1 MSDEE
6 NKVIEAYKLRWGD
19 LFFSLFFEFLHRVDK
34 NDLNFQNL
42 YAPILKEFKIEDF
55 NKKTKWGKFEWIL
68 HQMKVEDEECQ
79 KIRYLIWKI
88 YQGFTG
94 QEPNHLTIKID
105 NYNIDDIIKQS
116 DKLPIV
122 FYIKNRNEPDHWF
135 LMHESQLFT
144 TYGMFAYVDETKVVK
159 GSDVEDPKNEG
170 NISSPLK
177 TFKMT
182 DESILLKFKRLL
194 TLLEADQVYQN
205 SSEYIDL
212 YKYFFLG
219 ITLKVDEFENVT
231 EISQA
236 KSSHHTISK
245 ERIKRRIDEEA
256 IYSSDNRRNINI
268 VALQYNDEHMSK
280 HIFYIFNL
288 IIKYHYTEINK
299 FRSLKLIKE
308 ITGG

>member
-105 NYNIDDIIKQS
+105 NYNIDDIINHIEVES
-116 DKLPIV
+116 
-122 FYIKNRNEPDHWF
+122 KNIGKTDHELANKVKRF
-135 LMHESQLFT
+135 LEVEQTIFT
-144 TYGMFAYVDETKVVK
+144 
-159 GSDVEDPKNEG
+159 
-170 NISSPLK
+170 
-177 TFKMT
+177 
-182 DESILLKFKRLL
+182 
-194 TLLEADQVYQN
+194 
-205 SSEYIDL
+205 
-212 YKYFFLG
+212 
-219 ITLKVDEFENVT
+219 
-231 EISQA
+231 
-236 KSSHHTISK
+236 
-245 ERIKRRIDEEA
+245 
-256 IYSSDNRRNINI
+256 
-268 VALQYNDEHMSK
+268 
-280 HIFYIFNL
+280 
-288 IIKYHYTEINK
+288 
-299 FRSLKLIKE
+299 
-308 ITGG
+308 